1 MKPVIFFQ
9 ILLYLLIMAG
19 VMYLSIDS
27 LMKFSSGNSTLE
39 LTKGLVLLCFSLFM
53 LGKCCMI
60 ALRCIRD
67 SDGKC

>member
-1 MKPVIFFQ
+1 MKPVVIFQ

-27 LMKFSSGNSTLE
+27 LTKFSSGNSTIE

-53 LGKCCMI
+53 LGKCCMT
-60 ALRCIRD
+60 ALRCTRD
-67 SDGKC
+67 DDSRS